1 MKLAAIPD
9 NELQRLAM
17 IRELE
22 IIDSPSNPVID
33 RIVEMA
39 REIFEVEFALVNI
52 IDKDQS
58 WFKATAGYEGKSAS
72 REDSFCSH
80 AIAETKTLVV
90 SDASKDER
98 FIDNPNVVMENG
110 IRFYAGANLT
120 VKENI
125 NLGSLCV
132 FDTKPRQFSEQECR
146 WLEVLASCVT
156 DEILKEYQYENYAA
170 ERDVLA
176 QGPVAA
182 VVWEVEPSVNLIYVA
197 ENAKRILGYDPA
209 YLLRK
214 DVPYESIVHP
224 DDQPELLKRMQ
235 KLIDGVEVFLEMD
248 YRVITPHETIRWVH
262 HFARVDKDHQGE
274 VMRIRGYLLDDTK
287 GKRLEL
293 ELLEANRSFDL
304 ALAVGE
310 LSTWDWNVQTNAVS
324 VSHTWEEMLGIPE
337 SQADSQ
343 GWLELMHPDD
353 IEAAQEALSEHLRNN
368 TPRFESRFRLR
379 HADGHYIWL
388 HSVGR
393 LIERDKN
400 GKPLRIVGIHH
411 NITEQVENDRVRSLQ
426 EAILSLVGQ
435 VQHDFLLVKDF
446 ASVCQ
451 STLSKLLEMTTSSFG
466 LIGELPP
473 AERNRNLLYLHGLR
487 VRNDESLTDEITDKL
502 VSQGVDVVVTGDI
515 IKSVLMRGEPVI
527 SNEPV
532 SLLEA
537 EFTPL
542 VLPKFENALF
552 IPVYFQRDV
561 IGMLVL
567 ANAEGYQREQLF
579 MLQPLLN
586 TLGTLMH
593 MRRVEE
599 EREFAVAELR
609 RLATTDDLT
618 GCANRRVFLEQ
629 CELRFDELKRYDTPV
644 SVAVIDLD
652 HFKKFNDT
660 YGHAAGDE
668 VLRQFAATAKQE
680 LRELDVFGR
689 LGGEEFAILYPYTD
703 LDKALHA
710 TERLRQALEN
720 LTILF
725 EGQELQVTMSAGVA
739 QLSEADADIDRWI
752 ARTDAALYAAK
763 NAGRNRC
770 LPADKV

>member
-1 MKLAAIPD
+1 MKLAPIPH
-9 NELQRLAM
+9 NEQQRLAM

-22 IIDSPSNPVID
+22 LIDSQPNPVID
-33 RIVEMA
+33 KIVQMA
-39 REIFEVEFALVNI
+39 REIFQVEFALVNI

-80 AIAETKTLVV
+80 AIVNEQTLVV
-90 SDASKDER
+90 SDALKDER
-98 FIDNPNVVMENG
+98 FHDNPYVATENG
-110 IRFYAGANLT
+110 VRFYAGANLT
-120 VKENI
+120 VEGDI
-125 NLGSLCV
+125 RIGSLCV
-132 FDTKPRQFSEQECR
+132 FDTQPRQFTEQQIR

-156 DEILKEYQYENYAA
+156 DEILKEYQFANYAA

-176 QGPVAA
+176 QGPVVA
-182 VVWEVEPSVNLIYVA
+182 VVWEVEPTVNLIYVA
-197 ENAKRILGYDPA
+197 ENAKRILGYESN

-224 DDQPELLKRMQ
+224 EDRKELLDRMQ

-248 YRVITPHETIRWVH
+248 YRVVTPHETIRWVH
-262 HFARVDKDHQGE
+262 HFARTDKDNHGK
-274 VMRIRGYLLDDTK
+274 VSRVRGYLLDDTK

-293 ELLEANRSFDL
+293 ELIEANNSFDL

-310 LSTWDWNVQTNAVS
+310 LSTWDWDLETNAVDL
-324 VSHTWEEMLGIPE
+324 SHTWEEMLGIPE
-337 SQADSQ
+337 SHADSR
-343 GWLELMHPDD
+343 GWMKLLHPDD
-353 IEAAQEALSEHLRNN
+353 IEPARQALVAHIRDE
-368 TPRFESRFRLR
+368 TARFETRFRLR

-393 LIERDKN
+393 VVKRDKQHRA
-400 GKPLRIVGIHH
+400 LRIVGIHH
-411 NITEQVENDRVRSLQ
+411 DITEQVENEQVRSQQ
-426 EAILSLVGQ
+426 EAVLSLVGQ

-451 STLSKLLEMTTSSFG
+451 STLDRLLDLTGSHLG

-473 AERNRNLLYLHGLR
+473 QARTRNLLYVHGIR
-487 VRNDESLTDEITDKL
+487 GVNEPTLTNEITDKL
-502 VSQGVDVVVTGDI
+502 VSQGVDVAVSGDI
-515 IKSVLMRGEPVI
+515 IKSVLVRGEPFI
-527 SNEPV
+527 CNEPV

-542 VLPKFENALF
+542 QLPAFQNALF

-567 ANAEGYQREQLF
+567 ANAAYYEREQLY

-599 EREFAVAELR
+599 EREHAVAELR
-609 RLATTDDLT
+609 RLATTDELT
-618 GCANRRVFLEQ
+618 GCVNRRVFLEQ
-629 CELRFDELKRYDTPV
+629 CELRFDELKRYKTPV

-652 HFKKFNDT
+652 HFKKVNDT

-668 VLRQFAATAKQE
+668 VLRKFADIAREE
-680 LRELDVFGR
+680 LREMDVLGR

-703 LDKALHA
+703 EDQALQA
-710 TERLRQALEN
+710 TDRLRERLAAQ
-720 LTILF
+720 IIPF
-725 EGQELQVTMSAGVA
+725 EQRELVVTMSAGVT
-739 QLSEADADIDRWI
+739 QLAPDEADIDRWL
-752 ARTDAALYAAK
+752 ARADAALYAAK

-770 LPADKV
+770 IAADKV